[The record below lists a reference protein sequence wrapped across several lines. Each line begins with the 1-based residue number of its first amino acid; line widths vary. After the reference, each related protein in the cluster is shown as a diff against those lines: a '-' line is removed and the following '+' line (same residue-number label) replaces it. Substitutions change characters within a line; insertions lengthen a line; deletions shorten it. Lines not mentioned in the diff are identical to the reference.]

1 MNSAPVAIRMLSRTR
16 VLSRSA
22 TVIGTR
28 KSAMVRPRSA
38 AVERSSLG
46 MAIVIWAPRSGVTR
60 AVTGRPILAGRQS
73 YWTARTIDRRLAMR
87 AG

>member
-1 MNSAPVAIRMLSRTR
+1 
-16 VLSRSA
+16 
-22 TVIGTR
+22 
-28 KSAMVRPRSA
+28 MVRPRSA

-46 MAIVIWAPRSGVTR
+46 IAIVIWTPRSGVTR
-60 AVTGRPILAGRQS
+60 AVTDGPSLAVRHS